1 MLFRPYGPFP
11 LEEISKE
18 PYMIVDNSHVFL
30 QFSELGVHVQSEAV
44 QEIEIITWDK
54 IKKKE
59 SALWSKLKIERHQV
73 NELTIE
79 ILHSDFLLI
88 PQEYDTQLYRI
99 GFLEK
104 ALGEDALQGK
114 ELHEQP
120 VCWIESNLTFLIPSE
135 WKDFA
140 SSLFPLA
147 KIHYRHIL
155 GELLAENK
163 QSKNK
168 NATQLHIYLQGKFA
182 FISLFYQGKLQL
194 ANVFMH
200 QSTLEL
206 AFYLHSI
213 RDSFDVLLTRET
225 VNIHSSGA
233 ESDATIQSLAQYN
246 ILI

>member
-1 MLFRPYGPFP
+1 MPIPVDGN
-11 LEEISKE
+11 SKE
-18 PYMIVDNSHVFL
+18 YLMIVDNSHVFL
-30 QFSELGVHVQSEAV
+30 QFSELGVHLKSESS
-44 QEIEIITWDK
+44 QEIELISWDK

-59 SALWSKLKIERHQV
+59 LALMSKLKIERHQV
-73 NELTIE
+73 DHLTIE

-88 PQEYDTQLYRI
+88 PQEYDTKLYRI

-104 ALGEDALQGK
+104 ALGQEALNGK
-114 ELHEQP
+114 EIHDQP
-120 VCWIESNLTFLIPSE
+120 VQWIESNLVFLIPSD

-147 KIHYRHIL
+147 KVHYRHIL
-155 GELLAENK
+155 GELLAEKNQVK
-163 QSKNK
+163 SKNS
-168 NATQLHIYLQGKFA
+168 TQLHLHIQGKFA
-182 FISLFYQGKLQL
+182 FMSLFYQGKLQL
-194 ANVFMH
+194 ANVFVH

-213 RDSFDVLLTRET
+213 RDSFDILLTRET

>member
-1 MLFRPYGPFP
+1 MN
-11 LEEISKE
+11 
-18 PYMIVDNSHVFL
+18 VDNSHVFL
-30 QFSELGVHVQSEAV
+30 QFSELGVHLKSESN
-44 QEIEIITWDK
+44 QEIELISWDK

-59 SALWSKLKIERHQV
+59 LALLSKLKIERHQV
-73 NELTIE
+73 DQLTIE

-88 PQEYDTQLYRI
+88 PQEYDTKLYRI

-104 ALGEDALQGK
+104 ALGQEALNGK
-114 ELHEQP
+114 EIHDQP
-120 VCWIESNLTFLIPSE
+120 VRWIESNLTFLIPSE

-155 GELLAENK
+155 GELLSEKNQVK
-163 QSKNK
+163 SKNS
-168 NATQLHIYLQGKFA
+168 NQLNLYLQGKFA
-182 FISLFYQGKLQL
+182 FMSLFYQGKLQL

-213 RDSFDVLLTRET
+213 RDSFDILLTRET

>member
-1 MLFRPYGPFP
+1 MN
-11 LEEISKE
+11 
-18 PYMIVDNSHVFL
+18 VDNSHVFL
-30 QFSELGVHVQSEAV
+30 QFSELGVHLKSESS
-44 QEIEIITWDK
+44 QEIELISWDK

-59 SALWSKLKIERHQV
+59 LALMSKLKIERHQV
-73 NELTIE
+73 DHLTIE

-88 PQEYDTQLYRI
+88 PQEYDTKLYRI

-104 ALGEDALQGK
+104 ALGQEALNGK
-114 ELHEQP
+114 EIHDQP
-120 VCWIESNLTFLIPSE
+120 VRWIESNLTFLIPSE

-155 GELLAENK
+155 GELLSEKNQVK
-163 QSKNK
+163 SKNS
-168 NATQLHIYLQGKFA
+168 NQLNLYLQGKFA
-182 FISLFYQGKLQL
+182 FMSLFYQGKLQL

-213 RDSFDVLLTRET
+213 RDSFDILLTRET

>member
-1 MLFRPYGPFP
+1 
-11 LEEISKE
+11 
-18 PYMIVDNSHVFL
+18 MIVDNSHVFL
-30 QFSELGVHVQSEAV
+30 QFSELGVHLKSEAS
-44 QEIEIITWDK
+44 QEIELISWDK

-59 SALWSKLKIERHQV
+59 SALWSKLKIERHLV
-73 NELTIE
+73 NVLTIE

-120 VCWIESNLTFLIPSE
+120 VHWIESNLAFLISSE

-147 KIHYRHIL
+147 KIHYQHIL

-163 QSKNK
+163 QAKSKNT
-168 NATQLHIYLQGKFA
+168 TQLHLYLRGKYA
-182 FISLFYQGKLQL
+182 FMSLFYQGKLQL
-194 ANVFMH
+194 ANVFIH

-213 RDSFDVLLTRET
+213 RDSFDVLLSRET

-233 ESDATIQSLAQYN
+233 ESDAAIQSLAQYN